1 MKKCPKS
8 ARHQICHKGKVLCQA
23 QNLSFIVKG
32 LKIKMEI
39 VIVGAGPIGCYTAQ
53 LLKKCGISSFR
64 IIEEHHEVGRP
75 VRCAGI
81 VGKPVFEDSLIPLS
95 RSSILN
101 QINGALFFYKG
112 DSFKIERRGVA
123 LVVDREKFDKEL
135 SRGLEVEYGKRLLE
149 IEEEGEGDRSG
160 SGEGNRYRLKTN
172 QGDIWA
178 DMVIG
183 ADGPQSQ
190 VRKFIDSKGIKAKRE
205 SSGAKKD
212 NGNASEGTGSSFS
225 SGGRTNFYKGVQ
237 YRIKL
242 DYSEKLGLKDEFF
255 SRELTRVYMQEGVP
269 FFVWIIPEGDGIIRL
284 GVIANNGRR
293 ELERVIEEEGIKGE
307 IIDRLAGIIPIG
319 LCQSVYEKVAVVG
332 DAARQVK
339 PLTGGGIYY
348 GMRAAEILVE
358 CIQEGEL
365 AEYDK
370 RWKSKFGREI
380 KFGLWARKVYERL
393 NKDEHELEDIFSL
406 FRENAEFI
414 ERAANFENHSL
425 LFRKAFKRPKI
436 FVEAGKIFGR
446 NIGKILF

>member
-1 MKKCPKS
+1 
-8 ARHQICHKGKVLCQA
+8 
-23 QNLSFIVKG
+23 
-32 LKIKMEI
+32 MEI

-64 IIEEHHEVGRP
+64 IIEEHDEVGKP

-95 RSSILN
+95 RDSILN
-101 QINGALFFYKG
+101 QINGALFFYNG
-112 DSFKIERRGVA
+112 DSFKIERSGVA
-123 LVVDREKFDKEL
+123 LVIDREKFDKEL
-135 SRGLEVEYGKRLLE
+135 SRGLEVEYGIRLLE
-149 IEEEGEGDRSG
+149 IEEEGEGNNGAG
-160 SGEGNRYRLKTN
+160 SGDGSRYRLKTN

-183 ADGPQSQ
+183 ADGPRSR
-190 VRKFIDSKGIKAKRE
+190 VRKFIDEKGN
-205 SSGAKKD
+205 
-212 NGNASEGTGSSFS
+212 NGEGSDGSEGSGHG
-225 SGGRTNFYKGVQ
+225 SGGETNFYKGVQ

-242 DYSEKLGLKDEFF
+242 DDSKSLGLKDEFF
-255 SRELTRVYMQEGVP
+255 SGEGEMTRVYMREGIP

-284 GVIANNGRR
+284 GVIAENGRR

-307 IIDRLAGIIPIG
+307 IIDRLAGIIPLG
-319 LCQSVYEKVAVVG
+319 LCRSVYGKAAVVG

-348 GMRAAEILVE
+348 GMKAAEILVE
-358 CIQEGEL
+358 CIQEGAL
-365 AEYDK
+365 DEYDK

-393 NKDEHELEDIFSL
+393 NKSEHELENIFSL
-406 FRENAEFI
+406 FKENAEFI

-425 LFRKAFKRPKI
+425 LFREAFKRPKI
-436 FVEAGKIFGR
+436 FVKAGKILGR
-446 NIGKILF
+446 NIGKIIG

>member
-1 MKKCPKS
+1 
-8 ARHQICHKGKVLCQA
+8 
-23 QNLSFIVKG
+23 
-32 LKIKMEI
+32 MEI

-53 LLKKCGISSFR
+53 LLKKCGINSFR
-64 IIEEHHEVGRP
+64 IIEEHDEVGKP

-101 QINGALFFYKG
+101 QINGTSFFYRG
-112 DSFKIERRGVA
+112 DSFKIERSGVA
-123 LVVDREKFDKEL
+123 LVIDREKFDKEL
-135 SRGLEVEYGKRLLE
+135 SQGLEVECGRRLLE
-149 IEEEGEGDRSG
+149 IEKEQDKG
-160 SGEGNRYRLKTN
+160 SRYRLKTN

-178 DMVIG
+178 DIVIG
-183 ADGPQSQ
+183 ADGPRSR
-190 VRKFIDSKGIKAKRE
+190 VRKFIDSKGNN
-205 SSGAKKD
+205 S
-212 NGNASEGTGSSFS
+212 NGCDGSD
-225 SGGRTNFYKGVQ
+225 GPGPGETNFYKGVQ

-242 DYSEKLGLKDEFF
+242 EDLKGVKDLEDEVF
-255 SRELTRVYMQEGVP
+255 SGEMTRVYMREGIP
-269 FFVWIIPEGDGIIRL
+269 FFVWIIPEGNGIIRL
-284 GVIANNGRR
+284 GVIAENGRR

-307 IIDRLAGIIPIG
+307 IIDRLAGIIPLG
-319 LCQSVYEKVAVVG
+319 LCQSVYKKVAVVG

-348 GMRAAEILVE
+348 GMKAAEILVG
-358 CIQEGEL
+358 CIQEGTL

-393 NKDEHELEDIFSL
+393 NKGEYELENIFSL
-406 FRENAEFI
+406 FKKNAEFI

-425 LFRKAFKRPKI
+425 VFREAFKNPKI
-436 FVEAGKIFGR
+436 FIEAGKILGR

>member
-1 MKKCPKS
+1 
-8 ARHQICHKGKVLCQA
+8 
-23 QNLSFIVKG
+23 
-32 LKIKMEI
+32 MEI
-39 VIVGAGPIGCYTAQ
+39 VIVGAGPIGCYTAK
-53 LLKKCGISSFR
+53 LLKKCGINSFR
-64 IIEEHHEVGRP
+64 IIEEHGEVGRP

-95 RSSILN
+95 RDSILN
-101 QINGALFFYKG
+101 QINGALFFYRG
-112 DSFKIERRGVA
+112 DSFKIERSGVA

-135 SRGLEVEYGKRLLE
+135 SQGLKVEYGIRLLE
-149 IEEEGEGDRSG
+149 IEEEGEGDGAGSEEG
-160 SGEGNRYRLKTN
+160 SGYRLKTN

-183 ADGPQSQ
+183 ADGPRSR
-190 VRKFIDSKGIKAKRE
+190 VKKFIDSKSERVKRG
-205 SSGAKKD
+205 SGAKKD
-212 NGNASEGTGSSFS
+212 NGNVNRGIDD
-225 SGGRTNFYKGVQ
+225 SGETKFYKGVQ

-242 DYSEKLGLKDEFF
+242 DDLKGLEDKFF
-255 SRELTRVYMQEGVP
+255 SGEMTRVYMREGIP

-284 GVIANNGRR
+284 GVIAENGRK

-319 LCQSVYEKVAVVG
+319 LCQSAYKKVAVVG

-348 GMRAAEILVE
+348 GMKAAEILVE
-358 CIQEGEL
+358 CIREGAL

-393 NKDEHELEDIFSL
+393 NKDEHELKDIFSL
-406 FRENAEFI
+406 FKENAEFI

-425 LFRKAFKRPKI
+425 LFREAFKKPKI
-436 FVEAGKIFGR
+436 FVKAGKIFGR
-446 NIGKILF
+446 NIGKIIF

>member
-1 MKKCPKS
+1 
-8 ARHQICHKGKVLCQA
+8 VE
-23 QNLSFIVKG
+23 G

-53 LLKKCGISSFR
+53 LLKKCRINSFR
-64 IIEEHHEVGRP
+64 IIEEHDEVGRP

-95 RSSILN
+95 RDSILN

-112 DSFKIERRGVA
+112 NSFKIERSGVA
-123 LVVDREKFDKEL
+123 LVIDREKFDKEL
-135 SRGLEVEYGKRLLE
+135 SRGLEVEYGRRLLG
-149 IEEEGEGDRSG
+149 IEEEQDERS
-160 SGEGNRYRLKTN
+160 RYRLKTN

-183 ADGPQSQ
+183 ADGPQSR
-190 VRKFIDSKGIKAKRE
+190 VRKFIDSKGNKSKVGDGSDGTCPGSGE
-205 SSGAKKD
+205 S
-212 NGNASEGTGSSFS
+212 
-225 SGGRTNFYKGVQ
+225 NFYKGVQ

-242 DYSEKLGLKDEFF
+242 ENKDF
-255 SRELTRVYMQEGVP
+255 SREMTRVYMRERVS

-284 GVIANNGRR
+284 GVIAENGRR

-319 LCQSVYEKVAVVG
+319 LCQSVYRKVTVVG

-348 GMRAAEILVE
+348 GMKAAEILIE
-358 CIQEGEL
+358 CIQEGTL

-393 NKDEHELEDIFSL
+393 NKVEYELKSIFSL
-406 FRENAEFI
+406 FKENAEFI

-425 LFRKAFKRPKI
+425 LFREAFKRPKI
-436 FVEAGKIFGR
+436 FVEAGKILGR
-446 NIGKILF
+446 NLGKIIL

>member
-1 MKKCPKS
+1 
-8 ARHQICHKGKVLCQA
+8 
-23 QNLSFIVKG
+23 
-32 LKIKMEI
+32 MEI

-53 LLKKCGISSFR
+53 LLKKCGINSFR
-64 IIEEHHEVGRP
+64 IIEEHDEVGKP

-95 RSSILN
+95 RSSIVN
-101 QINGALFFYKG
+101 QINGTSFFYRG
-112 DSFKIERRGVA
+112 DSFKIKRSGVA
-123 LVVDREKFDKEL
+123 FVIDREKFDKEL
-135 SRGLEVEYGKRLLE
+135 SQGLEVECGIRLLE
-149 IEEEGEGDRSG
+149 IEEEQDKG
-160 SGEGNRYRLKTN
+160 SRYRLKTN

-178 DMVIG
+178 DIVIG
-183 ADGPQSQ
+183 ADGPWSR
-190 VRKFIDSKGIKAKRE
+190 VKKFIDSKGNN
-205 SSGAKKD
+205 SNGCDGSDGPGSG
-212 NGNASEGTGSSFS
+212 E
-225 SGGRTNFYKGVQ
+225 TNFYKGVQ

-242 DYSEKLGLKDEFF
+242 EDLKTVKDLEDEVF
-255 SRELTRVYMQEGVP
+255 SREMTRVYMREGIP

-284 GVIANNGRR
+284 GVIAENGRR

-307 IIDRLAGIIPIG
+307 IIDRLAGIIPLG
-319 LCQSVYEKVAVVG
+319 LCQSVYKKVAVVG

-348 GMRAAEILVE
+348 GMKAAEILVE
-358 CIQEGEL
+358 CIQEGTL

-393 NKDEHELEDIFSL
+393 NKGEYELENIFSL
-406 FRENAEFI
+406 FKKNAEFI

-425 LFRKAFKRPKI
+425 VFREAFKNPKI
-436 FVEAGKIFGR
+436 FIEAGKILGR

>member
-1 MKKCPKS
+1 LFPFL
-8 ARHQICHKGKVLCQA
+8 VE
-23 QNLSFIVKG
+23 G

-53 LLKKCGISSFR
+53 LLKKCGINSFR
-64 IIEEHHEVGRP
+64 IIEEHGEVGRP

-95 RSSILN
+95 RDSILN

-112 DSFKIERRGVA
+112 NSFKIERSGVA
-123 LVVDREKFDKEL
+123 LVIDREKFDKEL
-135 SRGLEVEYGKRLLE
+135 SRGLEVEYGRRLLE
-149 IEEEGEGDRSG
+149 IEEEGEGDAAG
-160 SGEGNRYRLKTN
+160 SGEGSRYRLKTN

-178 DMVIG
+178 DIVIG
-183 ADGPQSQ
+183 ADGPRSR
-190 VRKFIDSKGIKAKRE
+190 VRKFIDSKGIKVKRG

-212 NGNASEGTGSSFS
+212 NGNASEDSEGSESSDS
-225 SGGRTNFYKGVQ
+225 SGGETKFYKGVQ

-242 DYSEKLGLKDEFF
+242 DNLKGLGLKDEFF
-255 SRELTRVYMQEGVP
+255 SGEMTRIYMREGIP

-284 GVIANNGRR
+284 GVIAENGRR
-293 ELERVIEEEGIKGE
+293 ELERVIEEEGRKGE
-307 IIDRLAGIIPIG
+307 IINRLAGIIPIG
-319 LCQSVYEKVAVVG
+319 LCRSVYRKVAVVG

-348 GMRAAEILVE
+348 GMKAAEILVE

-393 NKDEHELEDIFSL
+393 NKSGHELEDIFSL
-406 FRENAEFI
+406 FKENTEFI

-425 LFRKAFKRPKI
+425 VFREVFKKPKI
-436 FVEAGKIFGR
+436 FVKAGKIFGR

>member
-1 MKKCPKS
+1 
-8 ARHQICHKGKVLCQA
+8 
-23 QNLSFIVKG
+23 
-32 LKIKMEI
+32 MEI

-53 LLKKCGISSFR
+53 LLKKCGINSFR
-64 IIEEHHEVGRP
+64 IIEEHGEVGRP

-95 RSSILN
+95 KSSILN

-112 DSFKIERRGVA
+112 DSFKIERSGVA
-123 LVVDREKFDKEL
+123 LVIDREKFDKEL
-135 SRGLEVEYGKRLLE
+135 SQGLEVECGRKLLE
-149 IEEEGEGDRSG
+149 IEEEQDEGS
-160 SGEGNRYRLKTN
+160 RYRLKTN

-178 DMVIG
+178 DIVIG
-183 ADGPQSQ
+183 ADGPRSR
-190 VRKFIDSKGIKAKRE
+190 VRKFVDSKGNN
-205 SSGAKKD
+205 S
-212 NGNASEGTGSSFS
+212 NGCDGSD
-225 SGGRTNFYKGVQ
+225 GPGETNFYKGVQ

-242 DYSEKLGLKDEFF
+242 KDEVF
-255 SRELTRVYMQEGVP
+255 SREMTRVYMREGIP

-284 GVIANNGRR
+284 GVIAENGSR

-307 IIDRLAGIIPIG
+307 IIDRLAGIIPLG
-319 LCQSVYEKVAVVG
+319 LCQSVYRKVAVVG

-348 GMRAAEILVE
+348 GMKAAEILVE

-365 AEYDK
+365 DEYDQ

-393 NKDEHELEDIFSL
+393 NKYEHELEDIFSL
-406 FRENAEFI
+406 FKENAEFI

-425 LFRKAFKRPKI
+425 VFREAFKRPMI
-436 FVEAGKIFGR
+436 FMKAGKIFGR

>member
-1 MKKCPKS
+1 
-8 ARHQICHKGKVLCQA
+8 VE
-23 QNLSFIVKG
+23 G

-53 LLKKCGISSFR
+53 LLKKCRTNSFR
-64 IIEEHHEVGRP
+64 IIEEHDEVGRP

-95 RSSILN
+95 RDSILN

-112 DSFKIERRGVA
+112 NSFKIERSGVA
-123 LVVDREKFDKEL
+123 LVIDREKFDKEL
-135 SRGLEVEYGKRLLE
+135 SRGLEVEYGRRLLE
-149 IEEEGEGDRSG
+149 IEEEGEGDAAE
-160 SGEGNRYRLKTN
+160 SGEGSRYRLKTN

-178 DMVIG
+178 DIVIG
-183 ADGPQSQ
+183 ADGPRSR
-190 VRKFIDSKGIKAKRE
+190 VRKFIDSKGIKVERG

-212 NGNASEGTGSSFS
+212 NDYVSEDSEGSESSNS
-225 SGGRTNFYKGVQ
+225 SGGETKFYKGVQ

-242 DYSEKLGLKDEFF
+242 DNLKGLGLKDEFF
-255 SRELTRVYMQEGVP
+255 SGEMTRIYMREGIP
-269 FFVWIIPEGDGIIRL
+269 FFVWIIPEGGGIIRL
-284 GVIANNGRR
+284 GVIAENGRR
-293 ELERVIEEEGIKGE
+293 ELGRVIEEEGIKGE
-307 IIDRLAGIIPIG
+307 IINRLAGIIPIG
-319 LCQSVYEKVAVVG
+319 LCRSIYKKAAVVG

-348 GMRAAEILVE
+348 GMKAAEILVE

-370 RWKSKFGREI
+370 RWKSKFGKEI

-393 NKDEHELEDIFSL
+393 NKSEHELEDIFSL
-406 FRENAEFI
+406 FKENTEFI

-425 LFRKAFKRPKI
+425 IFREAFKKPKI
-436 FVEAGKIFGR
+436 FVKAGKIFGR

>member
-1 MKKCPKS
+1 
-8 ARHQICHKGKVLCQA
+8 
-23 QNLSFIVKG
+23 
-32 LKIKMEI
+32 MEI

-53 LLKKCGISSFR
+53 LLKKCGINSFR
-64 IIEEHHEVGRP
+64 IIEEHDEVGKP

-101 QINGALFFYKG
+101 QINGTSFFYRG
-112 DSFKIERRGVA
+112 DSFKIERSGVA
-123 LVVDREKFDKEL
+123 LVIDREKFDKEL
-135 SRGLEVEYGKRLLE
+135 SQGLEVECGIRLLE
-149 IEEEGEGDRSG
+149 VEEEQDKG
-160 SGEGNRYRLKTN
+160 SRYRLKTN

-178 DMVIG
+178 DIVMG
-183 ADGPQSQ
+183 ADGPRSR
-190 VRKFIDSKGIKAKRE
+190 VKKFIDSKGNN
-205 SSGAKKD
+205 S
-212 NGNASEGTGSSFS
+212 NGYDGSDSP
-225 SGGRTNFYKGVQ
+225 GPGETNFYKGVQ

-242 DYSEKLGLKDEFF
+242 EDLEGEVF
-255 SRELTRVYMQEGVP
+255 SREMTRVYMREGIP
-269 FFVWIIPEGDGIIRL
+269 FFVWIIPEGNGIIRL
-284 GVIANNGRR
+284 GVIAENGRR

-307 IIDRLAGIIPIG
+307 IIDRLAGIIPLG
-319 LCQSVYEKVAVVG
+319 LCQSVYKKVMVVG

-348 GMRAAEILVE
+348 GMKAAEILVE
-358 CIQEGEL
+358 CIQEGML

-393 NKDEHELEDIFSL
+393 NKGEYELKNIFSL
-406 FRENAEFI
+406 FKENAEFI

-425 LFRKAFKRPKI
+425 VFREAFKNPKI
-436 FVEAGKIFGR
+436 FIGAGKILGR

>member
-1 MKKCPKS
+1 
-8 ARHQICHKGKVLCQA
+8 
-23 QNLSFIVKG
+23 
-32 LKIKMEI
+32 MEI

-53 LLKKCGISSFR
+53 LLKKCGINSFR
-64 IIEEHHEVGRP
+64 IIEEHDEVGKP

-101 QINGALFFYKG
+101 QINGTSFFYRG
-112 DSFKIERRGVA
+112 DSFKIERSGVA
-123 LVVDREKFDKEL
+123 LVIDREKFDKEL
-135 SRGLEVEYGKRLLE
+135 SQGLEVECGIRLLE
-149 IEEEGEGDRSG
+149 VEEEQDKG
-160 SGEGNRYRLKTN
+160 SRYRLKTN

-178 DMVIG
+178 DIVMG
-183 ADGPQSQ
+183 ADGPRSR
-190 VRKFIDSKGIKAKRE
+190 VKKFIDSKGNN
-205 SSGAKKD
+205 S
-212 NGNASEGTGSSFS
+212 NGYDGSDSP
-225 SGGRTNFYKGVQ
+225 GPGETNFYKGVQ

-242 DYSEKLGLKDEFF
+242 EDLKGVKDLEDEVF
-255 SRELTRVYMQEGVP
+255 SREMTRVYMREGIP

-284 GVIANNGRR
+284 GVIAENGRR

-307 IIDRLAGIIPIG
+307 IIDRLAGIIPLG
-319 LCQSVYEKVAVVG
+319 LCQTVYKKVAVVG

-348 GMRAAEILVE
+348 GMKAAEILVE
-358 CIQEGEL
+358 CIQEGTL

-393 NKDEHELEDIFSL
+393 NKGEYELENIFSL
-406 FRENAEFI
+406 FKKNAGFI

-425 LFRKAFKRPKI
+425 VFREAFKNPKI
-436 FVEAGKIFGR
+436 FIGAGKILGR

>member
-1 MKKCPKS
+1 
-8 ARHQICHKGKVLCQA
+8 
-23 QNLSFIVKG
+23 
-32 LKIKMEI
+32 MEI

-53 LLKKCGISSFR
+53 LLKKCGINSFR
-64 IIEEHHEVGRP
+64 IIEEHNEVGKP

-101 QINGALFFYKG
+101 QINGTSFFYKG
-112 DSFKIERRGVA
+112 DSFKIKRSGVA
-123 LVVDREKFDKEL
+123 LVIDREKFDKEL
-135 SRGLEVEYGKRLLE
+135 SQGLEVECGTRLLE
-149 IEEEGEGDRSG
+149 IEEEQDKES
-160 SGEGNRYRLKTN
+160 RYRLKTN

-178 DMVIG
+178 DIVMG
-183 ADGPQSQ
+183 ADGPRSQ
-190 VRKFIDSKGIKAKRE
+190 VKKFIDSKGNN
-205 SSGAKKD
+205 S
-212 NGNASEGTGSSFS
+212 NGYDGSD
-225 SGGRTNFYKGVQ
+225 GPGPGETNFYKGVQ

-242 DYSEKLGLKDEFF
+242 EDLKGVKDLEDEVF
-255 SRELTRVYMQEGVP
+255 SREMTRVYMREGIP

-284 GVIANNGRR
+284 GVIAENGRR

-307 IIDRLAGIIPIG
+307 ITDRLAGIIPLG
-319 LCQSVYEKVAVVG
+319 LCQSVYKKVVVVG

-348 GMRAAEILVE
+348 GMKAAEILVE
-358 CIQEGEL
+358 CIQEGTL

-393 NKDEHELEDIFSL
+393 NKGEHELENIFSL
-406 FRENAEFI
+406 FKENAEFI

-425 LFRKAFKRPKI
+425 VFREAFKNPKI
-436 FVEAGKIFGR
+436 FIEAGKILGR

>member
-1 MKKCPKS
+1 M
-8 ARHQICHKGKVLCQA
+8 VE
-23 QNLSFIVKG
+23 G
-32 LKIKMEI
+32 LKIKMGI

-53 LLKKCGISSFR
+53 LLKKCGINSFR
-64 IIEEHHEVGRP
+64 IIEEHSEVGRP

-81 VGKPVFEDSLIPLS
+81 VGRPVFEDSLIPLS
-95 RSSILN
+95 RDSILN
-101 QINGALFFYKG
+101 QINGALFFYRG
-112 DSFKIERRGVA
+112 DSFKIERSGVA

-135 SRGLEVEYGKRLLE
+135 SQGLEVEYGIRLLE
-149 IEEEGEGDRSG
+149 IEEEGEGDGAG
-160 SGEGNRYRLKTN
+160 SEEGSRYRLKTN

-183 ADGPQSQ
+183 ADGPRSR
-190 VRKFIDSKGIKAKRE
+190 VKKFIDAKSERVKRG
-205 SSGAKKD
+205 SGAKKND
-212 NGNASEGTGSSFS
+212 GNANKGIDD
-225 SGGRTNFYKGVQ
+225 SGETKFYKGVQ

-242 DYSEKLGLKDEFF
+242 DDLKGLEDEFF
-255 SRELTRVYMQEGVP
+255 SGEMTRVYIREGIP

-284 GVIANNGRR
+284 GVIAENGRK

-319 LCQSVYEKVAVVG
+319 LCQSAYKKVAVVG

-348 GMRAAEILVE
+348 GMKAAEILVE
-358 CIQEGEL
+358 YIREGAL

-393 NKDEHELEDIFSL
+393 SKDEHELKDIFLL
-406 FRENAEFI
+406 FKENAEFV
-414 ERAANFENHSL
+414 ERVANFENHSL
-425 LFRKAFKRPKI
+425 LFREALKKPKI
-436 FVEAGKIFGR
+436 FTKAGKIFGR
-446 NIGKILF
+446 NIGKIIF

>member
-1 MKKCPKS
+1 
-8 ARHQICHKGKVLCQA
+8 
-23 QNLSFIVKG
+23 
-32 LKIKMEI
+32 MEI

-53 LLKKCGISSFR
+53 LLKKCGINSFR
-64 IIEEHHEVGRP
+64 IIEEHGEVGRP

-95 RSSILN
+95 KSSILN

-112 DSFKIERRGVA
+112 DSFKIERSGVA
-123 LVVDREKFDKEL
+123 LVIDREKFDKEL
-135 SRGLEVEYGKRLLE
+135 SQGLEVECGIRLLE
-149 IEEEGEGDRSG
+149 IEEEQDKES
-160 SGEGNRYRLKTN
+160 RYRLKTN

-178 DMVIG
+178 DIVIG
-183 ADGPQSQ
+183 ADGPRSR
-190 VRKFIDSKGIKAKRE
+190 VRKFVDSKGNN
-205 SSGAKKD
+205 S
-212 NGNASEGTGSSFS
+212 NGCDGSD
-225 SGGRTNFYKGVQ
+225 GPGETNFYKGVQ

-242 DYSEKLGLKDEFF
+242 KDEVF
-255 SRELTRVYMQEGVP
+255 SREMTRVYMREGIP

-284 GVIANNGRR
+284 GVIAENGSR

-307 IIDRLAGIIPIG
+307 IIDRLAGIIPLG
-319 LCQSVYEKVAVVG
+319 LCQSVYRKVAVVG

-348 GMRAAEILVE
+348 GMKAAEILVE

-365 AEYDK
+365 DEYDQ

-393 NKDEHELEDIFSL
+393 NKYEHELEDIFSL
-406 FRENAEFI
+406 FKENAEFI

-425 LFRKAFKRPKI
+425 VFREAFKRPMI
-436 FVEAGKIFGR
+436 FMKAGKIFGR